1 MQGAVGQL
9 PSKRASRESPNK
21 LLDLIRI
28 SDTFFP
34 LGSFTM
40 SQGVEQLAEEGLL
53 GQISLD
59 KLLNAFLN
67 KTWMSSDLRIFHLA
81 LQAARSGDFS
91 ELCKLD
97 RICYVSKI
105 PEESRNS
112 TTKMGRALLNAA
124 DSVGEN
130 SLLPQMRALADGGEI
145 AGVYPVSLAVVAT
158 ELKLDEYGAVSLI
171 YVNLMEIVAALVR
184 LGEMDYIRAQQVLH
198 ELISRI
204 EIEDAKPLADLNQSF
219 PLIDISSMAHES
231 SKSRMFSS

>member
-1 MQGAVGQL
+1 
-9 PSKRASRESPNK
+9 
-21 LLDLIRI
+21 
-28 SDTFFP
+28 
-34 LGSFTM
+34 M

-53 GQISLD
+53 DQISLD
-59 KLLNAFLN
+59 KLLKAFLN
-67 KTWMSSDLRIFHLA
+67 KIWMTSDLRTFHLA
-81 LQAARSGDFS
+81 LRAAQSGDLS

-112 TTKMGRALLNAA
+112 TTKMGRALLHAVNS
-124 DSVGEN
+124 DGEN
-130 SLLPQMRALADGGEI
+130 SLLSQIRKLVDSGEI

-158 ELKLDEYGAVSLI
+158 GLKLDEYGAVSLI

-198 ELISRI
+198 ESISRI
-204 EIEDAKPLADLNQSF
+204 EIEDARPLADLNQSF

>member
-1 MQGAVGQL
+1 
-9 PSKRASRESPNK
+9 
-21 LLDLIRI
+21 
-28 SDTFFP
+28 
-34 LGSFTM
+34 M

-53 GQISLD
+53 DQISLD
-59 KLLNAFLN
+59 KLLKAFLN
-67 KTWMSSDLRIFHLA
+67 KIWMSSDLRTFHLA
-81 LQAARSGDFS
+81 LRAAQSGDLS

-112 TTKMGRALLNAA
+112 TTKMGRALLHAVNSDA
-124 DSVGEN
+124 EN
-130 SLLPQMRALADGGEI
+130 SLLSQIMKLVDSGEI

-158 ELKLDEYGAVSLI
+158 ELKLDEYGALSLI

-198 ELISRI
+198 ESISRI
-204 EIEDAKPLADLNQSF
+204 EIEDARPLADLNQSF

>member
-1 MQGAVGQL
+1 
-9 PSKRASRESPNK
+9 
-21 LLDLIRI
+21 
-28 SDTFFP
+28 
-34 LGSFTM
+34 M
-40 SQGVEQLAEEGLL
+40 SQGVEQLAEEDLL
-53 GQISLD
+53 DKISLD

-67 KTWMSSDLRIFHLA
+67 KIWVSSDLRIFHLA
-81 LQAARSGDFS
+81 LKAARSGDLS

-112 TTKMGRALLNAA
+112 TTKMGRALLHAVNSAR
-124 DSVGEN
+124 EN
-130 SLLPQMRALADGGEI
+130 SLLGQISKLAEGGEI

-204 EIEDAKPLADLNQSF
+204 EIEDARPLADLNQSF

>member
-1 MQGAVGQL
+1 
-9 PSKRASRESPNK
+9 
-21 LLDLIRI
+21 
-28 SDTFFP
+28 
-34 LGSFTM
+34 M

-53 GQISLD
+53 DQISLD
-59 KLLNAFLN
+59 KLLKAFLN
-67 KTWMSSDLRIFHLA
+67 KIWMSSDLRTFHLA
-81 LQAARSGDFS
+81 LRAAQAGDLS

-112 TTKMGRALLNAA
+112 TTKMGRALLHAVNS
-124 DSVGEN
+124 DGEN
-130 SLLPQMRALADGGEI
+130 SLLSQIRKLVDSGEI

-184 LGEMDYIRAQQVLH
+184 LGEIDYIRAQQVLH
-198 ELISRI
+198 ESISRI
-204 EIEDAKPLADLNQSF
+204 EIEDARPLADLNQSF

>member
-1 MQGAVGQL
+1 
-9 PSKRASRESPNK
+9 
-21 LLDLIRI
+21 
-28 SDTFFP
+28 
-34 LGSFTM
+34 M

-53 GQISLD
+53 DQISLD
-59 KLLNAFLN
+59 KLLKAFLN
-67 KTWMSSDLRIFHLA
+67 KIWMSSDLRTFHLA
-81 LQAARSGDFS
+81 LRAAQSGDLS

-112 TTKMGRALLNAA
+112 TTKMGRALLHAVNS
-124 DSVGEN
+124 DGEN
-130 SLLPQMRALADGGEI
+130 SLLSQIRKLVESGEI

-198 ELISRI
+198 ESISRI
-204 EIEDAKPLADLNQSF
+204 EIEDARPLAYLNQSF